1 MAHTKSQGKTNQKSN
16 RPGQRRGI
24 KKFGDQKI
32 TVGQI
37 IVRQVGSK
45 VHGGVGT
52 KTGKDFTVYAIRPGI
67 VKFFTK
73 LGKKFVSVVKINK
86 NFSAKGG
93 SAFGGKKAKKK
104 VVVHATKIV
113 KAKYITKKAVVA
125 EKVTVKAVK
134 KIAKKKVSVIKK

>member
-32 TVGQI
+32 SVGQI

-52 KTGKDFTVYAIRPGI
+52 KTGKDFTVYAMRPGI

-73 LGKKFVSVVKINK
+73 LGKKFVSVVKANK
-86 NFSAKGG
+86 NV
-93 SAFGGKKAKKK
+93 KKAEKKS
-104 VVVHATKIV
+104 VEHTSKIV
-113 KAKYITKKAVVA
+113 KAKYVTKKAVT
-125 EKVTVKAVK
+125 EKVAVKAIKKTVKKPVK
-134 KIAKKKVSVIKK
+134 KTVKKTASTTKAKN